1 MEVGGMS
8 ETWYRVDLH
17 DEITEV
23 KVVYSTPFV
32 VMVERPYGYKPRR
45 APRDGAVTSYFHYR
59 NEAERYIIE
68 RAKRNMEAARNDLRA
83 AQERLEKVMGEYA

>member
-1 MEVGGMS
+1 MS

-23 KVVYSTPFV
+23 KVVYSTPFF

-59 NEAERYIIE
+59 NEAKHYIIM
-68 RAKRNMEAARNDLRA
+68 RAKRNMEAAWLGFNE
-83 AQERLEKVMGEYA
+83 AQERLAKVMEEYA